1 MRTLVLATAIALA
14 LPYAGQA
21 DSRSPFAADSTLAQ
35 GQKGSYI
42 VSFVEP
48 AAPLFTG
55 FTSKDGGRP
64 KLAAVAIS
72 VTGRLKYDPQRP
84 EAQAY
89 LDYIGNLR
97 EQRLDDA
104 SAALG
109 RELAP
114 KFVYEHALNGVA
126 LDLTPAE
133 AEQLAA
139 MPGIRAVTPDFERYT
154 QTERGPLWI
163 KADTVWNGTA
173 GVTSRGEGVVVGV
186 IDSGINSSHPSFA
199 ATASGFTHSNP
210 RPGFL
215 GFCVANPN
223 ACTTKLIGVYD
234 FVSGGANGTA
244 SNAGDPDGHGTHV
257 ASTAVGNPVDSTF
270 SGTPLTITGVAPRS
284 NLISYRGCGS
294 VPPSRACGA
303 NSGSILL
310 ASINQAIADNVDVI
324 NYSIG
329 GTASDP
335 WDELGAAINTDEE
348 AFLAAREAG
357 IVVAVAAGNADDGV
371 TSLPGSLSSPSNAPW
386 VMSVAAVTHNRT
398 GAGDR
403 LASFSNRGPVTPLG
417 VIKPDVAAPGVSI
430 RAASRSGNAVAELSG
445 TSMASPHVAG
455 AAALISAARP
465 SWTADEIISALTLT
479 ARADNIV
486 PQTGSAVMTPHERGA
501 GTLDLS
507 LAVNASL
514 ALKPGAGQ
522 FRNSSIATARSL
534 NLPTL
539 GHENCIETCTLTR
552 TFSAMQGT
560 SGGTYQVI
568 ANLPN
573 TIAMTPVSNFTLA
586 NGAASQ
592 AVNFTFSTT
601 AQTSL
606 NNWSYGS
613 ITIRRVGGGT
623 PDLKLPVAIYLSNG
637 TEPALVSFNV
647 TGERGFVDIP
657 VSEVISLPNA
667 RFGSTDLANP
677 LVKQAGLIQDPTR
690 GDPYDDLAVG
700 VTTQLLTLDYSDGRS
715 RTFRVG
721 VTLGPVGTPAATDL
735 DLFVGVDTSFDQSAQ
750 EVEERCSSAS
760 AGNTE
765 SCVITVTH
773 PGSGPAI
780 TVWALAQNFQSSS
793 VGATD
798 QARIEIV
805 AIDPTSSAVQKA
817 TGPGAT
823 ATNQSFNARLIYDDP
838 TFLNGQSRYGFLLVD
853 RGPGQAAV
861 RVPYKLTRNS
871 ATPAPFALQS
881 GVSRQVVLP
890 AAANSAH
897 DRLYV
902 DVPAGATQLQVTTT
916 SAANVDLYL
925 ARVAAPSPTAAIP
938 VIAAS
943 PARNLANA
951 TATTVSGNETLT
963 VTNPAA
969 GRWYVTP
976 VNVSG
981 AVASATVRATV
992 TASAPSVTMGG
1003 YFNTERSGHGIF
1015 IYPAGTIQAGVWFT
1029 YLQDGSPTWYY
1040 LEGPATGVNGIWNAS
1055 VYRAA
1060 WNGNAAALTEIG
1072 TLAVTPNARNQFTFS
1087 YNIDGE
1093 TGSEAFSSLGG
1104 GCPSL
1109 NGQPLQL
1116 SAHWY
1121 NSARAGNGYNIQMFP
1136 ERGGVEFYA
1145 SYIYD
1150 SLGVAR
1156 FLIAQG
1162 EPVNANTQTV
1172 PLSQLTGFCPL
1183 CAYSAP
1189 TFTSLGNLTRTF
1201 TNNQISNIRFNAT
1214 FVNGVPGSV
1223 SVNES
1228 VINLDPNNR
1237 VQPCTL

>member
-1 MRTLVLATAIALA
+1 MRTLVLAAAIALA

-21 DSRSPFAADSTLAQ
+21 DSRRPMSADAALAQ

-42 VSFVEP
+42 VSFIEP

-55 FTSKDGGRP
+55 FTTKDSGRP

-89 LDYIGNLR
+89 LDYIGDLR
-97 EQRLDDA
+97 EQRLDAA

-139 MPGIRAVTPDFERYT
+139 MPGIRAVTPDFERFT

-186 IDSGINSSHPSFA
+186 IDSGINSTHPSFA
-199 ATASGFTHSNP
+199 ATASGFTHTNP

-215 GFCVANPN
+215 GFCVANAN

-234 FVSGGANGTA
+234 FVSGGTNGTA

-257 ASTAVGNPVDSTF
+257 ASTAVGNPVDTTF

-284 NLISYRGCGS
+284 NLIAYRGCGS
-294 VPPSRACGA
+294 TPGSRSCGA
-303 NSGSILL
+303 NSGSILI
-310 ASINQAIADNVDVI
+310 ASINQAIADSVDVI

-329 GTASDP
+329 GEAYDP
-335 WDELGAAINTDEE
+335 WLTVGGSVNSDHE

-357 IVVAVAAGNADDGV
+357 IVVVAAAGNDGPN
-371 TSLPGSLSSPSNAPW
+371 PGTHGSPSNAPW
-386 VMSVAAVTHNRT
+386 VVAVAAVTHDRT

-403 LASFSNRGPVTPLG
+403 LASFSGRGPVVPLG

-430 RAASRSGNAVAELSG
+430 RAADNDTNGVAVLSG

-465 SWTADEIISALTLT
+465 SWTADEVVSALTLT

-486 PQTGSAVMTPHERGA
+486 PETGSAVMTPHDRGA
-501 GTLDLS
+501 GTVDLS

-514 ALKPGAGQ
+514 ALKLSAGQ
-522 FRNSSIATARSL
+522 FRNSSTSNARLL
-534 NLPTL
+534 NLPSL
-539 GHENCIETCTLTR
+539 GHDNCVETCTLTR

-592 AVNFTFSTT
+592 AVNFTFATT

-606 NNWSYGS
+606 NNWAYGS
-613 ITIRRVGGGT
+613 VTIRRVGGGT
-623 PDLKLPVAIYLSNG
+623 PDLKLPVAIYLSSG
-637 TEPALVSFNV
+637 AEPALVAVNV

-657 VSEVISLPNA
+657 VSNVISLPNA
-667 RFGSTDLANP
+667 RFGSSDLANA

-690 GDPYDDLAVG
+690 SDPYDDLATG
-700 VTTQLLTLDYSDGRS
+700 VTAQNVTLDYSDGRS
-715 RTFRVG
+715 RTFRVSA
-721 VTLGPVGTPAATDL
+721 TLGPVGTPAAQDL

-750 EVEERCSSAS
+750 EVEERCSSTS

-780 TVWALAQNFQSSS
+780 TVWALAQNFQSSTT
-793 VGATD
+793 GATD
-798 QARIEIV
+798 QARLELV
-805 AIDPTSSAVQKA
+805 AIDPTSSTVQKA

-823 ATNQSFNARLIYDDP
+823 TTNQSFNARLVYDDP

-861 RVPYKLTRNS
+861 RVPYKLTRTD
-871 ATPAPFALQS
+871 ATPAPFALANATN
-881 GVSRQVVLP
+881 RVLTLP
-890 AAANSAH
+890 GNGAQ
-897 DRLYV
+897 DRLYI
-902 DVPAGATQLQVTTT
+902 DVPAGATQLTATTT
-916 SAANVDLYL
+916 SSDAVDLYL
-925 ARVAAPSPTAAIP
+925 ARIAYPAASSDVPS
-938 VIAAS
+938 IAAA

-951 TATTVSGNETLT
+951 SATTGSGNESVT
-963 VTNPAA
+963 VANPAA
-969 GRWYVTP
+969 GRWYITP
-976 VNVSG
+976 VNTVG
-981 AVASATVRATV
+981 TAAAVTVRATV
-992 TASAPSVTMGG
+992 TGTAPIVRPGG
-1003 YFNTERSGHGIF
+1003 YFNTQRSGHGLF
-1015 IYPAGTIQAGVWFT
+1015 VYPAGADWAGLWYT
-1029 YLQDGSPTWYY
+1029 YLQDGTPTWYY
-1040 LEGPATGVNGIWNAS
+1040 LQGAAPAANGLWSAQLFRS
-1055 VYRAA
+1055 A
-1060 WNGNAAALTEIG
+1060 WNGTANNLVQVGSATIAPTAG
-1072 TLAVTPNARNQFTFS
+1072 DQFVFS
-1087 YNIDGE
+1087 YNLDGQ
-1093 TGSEAFSSLGG
+1093 TGSEPFVNFGR

-1109 NGQPLQL
+1109 SGSPLNV
-1116 SAHWY
+1116 SSHWF
-1121 NSARAGNGYNIQMFP
+1121 NPARSGTGYSVQMI
-1136 ERGGVEFYA
+1136 GGYEFYA
-1145 SYIYD
+1145 AFVYD
-1150 SLGVAR
+1150 GAGVAR
-1156 FLIAQG
+1156 FLVG
-1162 EPVNANTQTV
+1162 ENPTFGGASAT
-1172 PLSQLTGFCPL
+1172 LSLEQLNGFCPL
-1183 CAYSAP
+1183 C
-1189 TFTSLGNLTRTF
+1189 TRTANPSRTSIGTWSRTF
-1201 TNNQISNIRFNAT
+1201 SGGTISNFTLNGT
-1214 FVNGVPGSV
+1214 YVNGAPGTWTG
-1223 SVNES
+1223 NES
-1228 VINLDPNNR
+1228 VQLLGGPTSLQGC
-1237 VQPCTL
+1237 VTP